1 MAERPLRIAIVCEDK
16 AHLHIIQ
23 TVADAVVRARL
34 DLSAEAPLDGWR
46 RWLSQDGQP
55 TWKLKDVS
63 RALREKRMPS
73 GRPRHRTRRTQG
85 APERDAAPI
94 LDAYELL
101 SEELDPPDA
110 LIVLTDADNAGDRRR
125 ADVDLAR
132 ENISSKDAPPIPVFV
147 VGVCDPMAEGWL
159 IALLAE
165 MEPVRGRRAEA
176 RRALGFDPCVQPE
189 RLCADS
195 RQQHHAK
202 RVARYL
208 LDRHERQIK
217 QASIATPTVDL
228 YATLLIEAE
237 VSPRTLKRHTGCG
250 LAPFVEALERDYAPA
265 VVP

>member
-23 TVADAVVRARL
+23 AVADAVVRARL
-34 DLSAEAPLDGWR
+34 GLPAEAPLDMWR
-46 RWLSQDGQP
+46 RWLSQNGQP
-55 TWKLKDVS
+55 TRKLKDVS
-63 RALREKRMPS
+63 RELREKRMPS

-110 LIVLTDADNAGDRRR
+110 LIVLTDADNARDRRR
-125 ADVDLAR
+125 ADAERAR
-132 ENISSKDAPPIPVFV
+132 ESIYGKDARRIPVFV
-147 VGVCDPMAEGWL
+147 VGICDPMAEGWL

-165 MEPVRGRRAEA
+165 TEPVRSRRAEA
-176 RRALGFDPCVQPE
+176 RRALGYDPCVQPE
-189 RLCADS
+189 RLCADD

-208 LDRHERQIK
+208 LDLDQRQIK
-217 QASIATPTVDL
+217 QASSATPTEGL
-228 YATLLIEAE
+228 YAALLVEAE
-237 VSPRTLKRHTGCG
+237 LSPRTLKRHTGCG